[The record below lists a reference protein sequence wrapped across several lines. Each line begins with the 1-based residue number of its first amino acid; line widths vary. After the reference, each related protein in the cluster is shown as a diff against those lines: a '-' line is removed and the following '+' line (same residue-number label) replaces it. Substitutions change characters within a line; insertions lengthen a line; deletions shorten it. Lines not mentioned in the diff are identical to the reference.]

1 MTVKKARIT
10 TKTKPKKMANKPAK
24 KATNKTADKAPN
36 KAPNKAAKR
45 LVLQAKNLKKSFFNT
60 QNQNASV
67 SILRGLNLD
76 LCADQTVAIMGK
88 SGSGKST
95 LLSIL
100 AGLEPIDEGSLMVSD
115 TDIFKLSEGERTQFR
130 AKHISIVFQ
139 QFHLINHLTAIDNV
153 ALPLEILKKSSPEK
167 SSMTDSEIIKQ
178 AKEML
183 KQVELSHRFDHF
195 PHQLSGGEQQRLAI
209 ARAMIVRPTLLLADE
224 PTGNLDQETGQ
235 KVIKALFDIVKKNGI
250 SMLLVTHDESLAKKC
265 DHYYHLVLGK
275 LEQAKKRKK

>member
-1 MTVKKARIT
+1 MT
-10 TKTKPKKMANKPAK
+10 TKKKTPQKKTILKKTNKSRPKKVTKVTGKVANKVTK
-24 KATNKTADKAPN
+24 
-36 KAPNKAAKR
+36 NKAAKKI
-45 LVLQAKNLKKSFFNT
+45 VLQAKNIKKSFNDI
-60 QNQNASV
+60 QEHKSSV

-76 LCADQTVAIMGK
+76 IHADQTIAIMGK

-100 AGLEPIDEGSLMVSD
+100 AGLESIDSGSLMVSD
-115 TDIFKLSEGERTQFR
+115 TDIFGLSEGERTQFR

-153 ALPLEILKKSSPEK
+153 ALPLEILKRSSAEK
-167 SSMTDSEIIKQ
+167 SSMTSQSILSQ

-183 KQVELSHRFDHF
+183 KQVQLSHRFDHF

-235 KVIKALFDIVKKNGI
+235 KVIKALFDIVEQNGI
-250 SMLLVTHDESLAKKC
+250 SMLLVTHDESLARKC
-265 DHYYHLVLGK
+265 DHYYRLILGK
-275 LEQAKKRKK
+275 LEKAKR